1 MLSLWDRIPQCRFG
15 LVIAATLFL
24 NSVGAAGAEGSG
36 ECAAGSA
43 EGACQSV
50 DCGVYMAPSTI
61 GDYSNLG
68 IYTAKAMKNGENVPF
83 PEIIIPMLWR
93 VFDKHPNIAFT
104 DGELWDR
111 YIWEQFVG
119 GIEVFEDLER
129 GQERASCFIPG
140 VGCTVNS
147 MLELGNIQSAFGSQF
162 DEVVDRSSP
171 GAGAF
176 TPYHSSPTIIT
187 TPKGFEEGVE
197 PGQEL
202 FATYGDSWIPWIPGV
217 AVTNHNNF
225 KKADNLMED
234 FHDWIVEHESSPT
247 TQNEVSNELLE
258 DMWNIMIDFP
268 HVGPRQWEELTVLP
282 KDWNRDRLKELKH
295 IKEVQ
300 KQLKNA
306 PPEGEESSSPF
317 PLPNPP
323 STSTRYWADRGK
335 VSLEF
340 LQKEGK
346 CQDHIRPDISKIPH
360 AGRGGFASR
369 DLPKGTVVG
378 YSPLIHVAVKA
389 EQAMEVIYNGESE
402 HGMDRFEF
410 RDVGYD
416 QIEDLDELIES
427 ASTHKNRYAKQDLVL
442 NYSFGHRNSTL
453 LLTPYGGMVNYI
465 NHKSAHDGDGP
476 NVRVQWP
483 DREMVAHKPDWLGKD
498 LDFLRDSIDKIG
510 LSFDYV
516 ALRDIKEGEEITMDY
531 GDEWDKAWKEHVAN
545 WVPPEDADGYVHSTK
560 FEREYY
566 RTPEELEEEPY
577 PWNLHTLCTDFYT
590 IPEDEEIGV
599 YTKPYNNEGI
609 SNLLPC
615 RVLERFF
622 EDEKYTYTV
631 ELQMSEEDV
640 VIVQGFPQD
649 PEGVFI
655 YDKAYSPMWHMK
667 EAFRHKLFVPDDVFP
682 ENWMN

>member
-1 MLSLWDRIPQCRFG
+1 
-15 LVIAATLFL
+15 
-24 NSVGAAGAEGSG
+24 
-36 ECAAGSA
+36 
-43 EGACQSV
+43 
-50 DCGVYMAPSTI
+50 
-61 GDYSNLG
+61 
-68 IYTAKAMKNGENVPF
+68 
-83 PEIIIPMLWR
+83 
-93 VFDKHPNIAFT
+93 
-104 DGELWDR
+104 
-111 YIWEQFVG
+111 
-119 GIEVFEDLER
+119 
-129 GQERASCFIPG
+129 
-140 VGCTVNS
+140 
-147 MLELGNIQSAFGSQF
+147 
-162 DEVVDRSSP
+162 
-171 GAGAF
+171 
-176 TPYHSSPTIIT
+176 
-187 TPKGFEEGVE
+187 
-197 PGQEL
+197 
-202 FATYGDSWIPWIPGV
+202 
-217 AVTNHNNF
+217 
-225 KKADNLMED
+225 
-234 FHDWIVEHESSPT
+234 
-247 TQNEVSNELLE
+247 
-258 DMWNIMIDFP
+258 MWNIMIDFP

-378 YSPLIHVAVKA
+378 YSPLIQVAVKA

-427 ASTHKNRYAKQDLVL
+427 ASTHKNRYSKQDLVV

-510 LSFDYV
+510 LSFDYI

-531 GDEWDKAWKEHVAN
+531 GDEWVSSFDCRFEWNQYLVLSWLSSISSACH
-545 WVPPEDADGYVHSTK
+545 HS
-560 FEREYY
+560 
-566 RTPEELEEEPY
+566 
-577 PWNLHTLCTDFYT
+577 
-590 IPEDEEIGV
+590 
-599 YTKPYNNEGI
+599 I
-609 SNLLPC
+609 SPHMNFFIDSYKKGQG
-615 RVLERFF
+615 LERACRKLGPSRGCRRIRPL
-622 EDEKYTYTV
+622 DEIRKKILSHSRRVGGRTLSM
-631 ELQMSEEDV
+631 E
-640 VIVQGFPQD
+640 F
-649 PEGVFI
+649 
-655 YDKAYSPMWHMK
+655 AYS
-667 EAFRHKLFVPDDVFP
+667 VY
-682 ENWMN
+682 